1 MGRSPK
7 NLPAI
12 QDKRAEVVRL
22 RAQGCTW
29 DHIAAETGY
38 SNGSGALKAW
48 RKAIA
53 QAPNLAVTE
62 IRAAEAARLEQMD
75 ATLAGIIASPPAR
88 TTAIGKTVTD
98 PDTGATVRDMSVVVA
113 AVRERRQVGESY
125 RRLTAADAPPLA
137 PVPPAEYLRAERV
150 QQDLARQAPHITRP
164 PLPPGYSDMTPD
176 QQLAAVL
183 GRDRA
188 YRDAMLAAL
197 PAAGPA
203 DDDIPEAEIVDG

>member
-1 MGRSPK
+1 MSRTPK

-29 DHIAAETGY
+29 DQIAAETGY
-38 SNGSGALKAW
+38 ANGSGALKAW

-62 IRAAEAARLEQMD
+62 IRAAEAARLEAMD
-75 ATLAGIIASPPAR
+75 AKLAEIIANPPVQHS
-88 TTAIGKTVTD
+88 AIGKVVID
-98 PDTGATVRDMSVVVA
+98 PRTGEPALNPVPVIA
-113 AVRERRQVGESY
+113 ALRERRMVGESY
-125 RRLTAADAPPLA
+125 RRLTSADAPPLA
-137 PVPPAEYLRAERV
+137 PVPPADYLRAERV
-150 QQDLARQAPHITRP
+150 HQDLARQAPHVTRP

-176 QQLAAVL
+176 QQLAAVI

-188 YRDAMLAAL
+188 HRDLMLAAI
-197 PAAGPA
+197 AAPRPG
-203 DDDIPEAEIVDG
+203 DDDIPEAEIVDD